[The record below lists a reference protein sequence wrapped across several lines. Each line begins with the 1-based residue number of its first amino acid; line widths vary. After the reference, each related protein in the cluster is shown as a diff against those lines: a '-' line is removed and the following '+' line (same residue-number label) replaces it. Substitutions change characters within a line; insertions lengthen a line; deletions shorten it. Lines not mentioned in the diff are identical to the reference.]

1 MRTRLPAFALLAF
14 ALASP
19 AAAGTRNFGITGF
32 EKIRVDGP
40 FKVTLT
46 TGVAPF
52 ARATGSATALD
63 RLSIE
68 VRGTTLLVRNAVGSW
83 GGYPGADPGP
93 VDITLGTHDLSA
105 VWLNGSGS
113 ISINRVKGLTFELGI
128 QGSGLGEI
136 ADVAVDQLSVTAAG
150 SANIR
155 LAGQAAKTTSVVRGL
170 STLQATDLKVKD
182 ADITADG
189 AATIDANVSNSAK
202 INAAGPATIRLTGSP
217 ACTARTSGSASVSG
231 CHSPQ

>member
-1 MRTRLPAFALLAF
+1 MRIHLPVIALLLTVIA
-14 ALASP
+14 AP
-19 AAAGTRNFGITGF
+19 AVAGTRNFGITGF
-32 EKIRVDGP
+32 EKVRIDGP
-40 FKVTLT
+40 FKITLT

-52 ARATGSATALD
+52 ARAAGSATALD
-63 RLSIE
+63 RLSVE

-93 VDITLGTHDLSA
+93 VEITLGTHDLSA

-113 ISINRVKGLTFELGI
+113 ISINRVKGLAFELGV

-136 ADVAVDQLSVTAAG
+136 ADVAVDQLGITAAG

-155 LAGQAAKTTSVVRGL
+155 LAGQAGKTTSVVRGL
-170 STLQATDLKVKD
+170 SNLQATDLKVKD

-217 ACTARTSGSASVSG
+217 ACTSQTSGSASVTG
-231 CHSPQ
+231 CNSPQ